1 MVQYPLQLKMVSK
14 IKGIALKVT
23 DHSEQ
28 FLNHFFDNQGI
39 DRQSPLL
46 PVRLAS
52 INLFKGKR

>member
-1 MVQYPLQLKMVSK
+1 MISK